1 MGLYAQKIS
10 LEFDK
15 SFQNYANTDNKIE
28 VYNMAA
34 SSTFLRGIKVTVVKV
49 KKIIFGRSQ
58 IFLPDS

>member
-34 SSTFLRGIKVTVVKV
+34 SGT
-49 KKIIFGRSQ
+49 
-58 IFLPDS
+58 